1 MHKQVGRKATP
12 PMQGREPIANSFSRI
27 VILAVS
33 DFENK
38 SDKLKYMYVE
48 PVALPSFK
56 LILLSL

>member
-1 MHKQVGRKATP
+1 MHKQVGRKVTP
-12 PMQGREPIANSFSRI
+12 QKGREPIANLFSRI

-48 PVALPSFK
+48 PVVLPSFK